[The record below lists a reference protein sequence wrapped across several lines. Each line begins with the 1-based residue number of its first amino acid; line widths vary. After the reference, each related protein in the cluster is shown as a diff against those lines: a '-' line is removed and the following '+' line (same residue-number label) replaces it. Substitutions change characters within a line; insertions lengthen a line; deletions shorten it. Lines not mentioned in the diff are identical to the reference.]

1 MRYYRSPTSK
11 NSMNFFATDF
21 NDEEVDTIG
30 GLVMQAFGYFP
41 KRDEQI
47 ELNGIDFKVTSA
59 NSRQLIQ
66 LRVTLSD
73 EQLEKMEKNLS

>member
-1 MRYYRSPTSK
+1 
-11 NSMNFFATDF
+11 
-21 NDEEVDTIG
+21 
-30 GLVMQAFGYFP
+30 MQAFGYFP

-73 EQLEKMEKNLS
+73 EQLEKMEKPLLTKKNNIVSFNQGTFRRASFI